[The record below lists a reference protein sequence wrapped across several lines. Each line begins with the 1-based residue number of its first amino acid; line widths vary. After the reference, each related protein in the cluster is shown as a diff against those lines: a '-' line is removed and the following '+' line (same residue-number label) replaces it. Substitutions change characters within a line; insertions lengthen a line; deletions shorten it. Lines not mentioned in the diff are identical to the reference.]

1 MNGRKALVRD
11 YRDRKV
17 EAGIYAVRCAASGEA
32 WVGAT
37 PDLATRQ
44 TGIWFSLRH
53 GGHSEASLQAA
64 WATHGE
70 AAFSFEALE
79 AIDDENLG
87 PLGKSSLLK
96 ERRAAWIEALSARG
110 LNR

>member
-17 EAGIYAVRCAASGEA
+17 EAGIYAVRCSATGEA

-44 TGIWFSLRH
+44 NGLWFSLRH
-53 GGHSEASLQAA
+53 GSHAEKTLQTA
-64 WATHGE
+64 WTEHGE
-70 AAFSFEALE
+70 AAFAFEPLE
-79 AIDDENLG
+79 AIDDETLG
-87 PLGKSSLLK
+87 PLGRSSLLK
-96 ERRAAWIEALSARG
+96 ERRAAWIEAMGARG

>member
-32 WVGAT
+32 WVGGT

-44 TGIWFSLRH
+44 NGLWFTLRH
-53 GGHSEASLQAA
+53 GSHSEKTLQTA
-64 WATHGE
+64 WTAHGE
-70 AAFSFEALE
+70 AAFSFEPLE
-79 AIDDENLG
+79 VLDDETLG

-96 ERRAAWIEALSARG
+96 ERRAAWIGALGAKG

>member
-17 EAGIYAVRCAASGEA
+17 EAGIYAVRCAASGEV

-44 TGIWFSLRH
+44 NGIWFSLRH
-53 GGHSEASLQAA
+53 GGHSETSLRAA

-70 AAFSFEALE
+70 AAFSFAALE

-96 ERRAAWIEALSARG
+96 ERRTVWIETLNARG